1 LTVLSGRIVA
11 MNEQYAPRISVIDPV
26 DSAFD
31 RVKLILFQP
40 FNLGKWFTIGFCAF
54 LALFGEGGGGG
65 GGGGN
70 WGNRSGGGTP
80 ADFGEVIAQ
89 YLPMIIIIGSVILV
103 AGLAFAVLFTWLSS
117 RGRFMFLHCVA
128 ENVAQV
134 KLPWRKY
141 RTHANSLF
149 MFRLALMFI
158 GMFCFILLIGG
169 GGLFAF
175 ILSRKGPIG
184 PVIMVA
190 VIVVLMFI
198 PLAICFAVIG
208 KFTKDF
214 VVPIMYLHG
223 LSCME
228 SWSYFM
234 QLLSANKARFAL
246 YILFQIAIGMAIGMI
261 VMVAGLATCC
271 CAFLI
276 MAIPY
281 IGTVLLLPVFVF
293 KRAYSLYYIR
303 QFGPAYDVFDRL
315 VPQPEP
321 EPAPQS
327 YPAVEP
333 EPEPDD
339 NPYRPPDVTG
349 L

>member
-1 LTVLSGRIVA
+1 
-11 MNEQYAPRISVIDPV
+11 MNDQYAPRISVIDPV

-31 RVKLILFQP
+31 RVKLVLFQP
-40 FNLGKWFTIGFCAF
+40 FDIGKWFTIGFCAW
-54 LALFGEGGGGG
+54 LAFFGEGRGGG

-70 WGNRSGGGTP
+70 WGNRSHGGSP
-80 ADFGEVIAQ
+80 ADFGEVISQ
-89 YLPMIIIIGSVILV
+89 HLPIIIIVGSVILILS
-103 AGLAFAVLFTWLSS
+103 LAFAILVTWLSS
-117 RGRFMFLHCVA
+117 RGCFMFLHCVA

-158 GMFCFILLIGG
+158 GMFCFLLLIGG
-169 GGLFAF
+169 GGVFAF
-175 ILSRKGPIG
+175 ILHRQGPIG

-190 VIVVLMFI
+190 VITILMFI
-198 PLAICFAVIG
+198 PLAICFAIIG

-246 YILFQIAIGMAIGMI
+246 YILFQIAIAMAIGSI
-261 VMVAGLATCC
+261 IIVAGLATCC
-271 CAFLI
+271 CAFVI

-303 QFGPAYDVFDRL
+303 QYGPAYDVFDRL
-315 VPQPEP
+315 TPQPEPQP
-321 EPAPQS
+321 EPAPQP
-327 YPAVEP
+327 YPAI
-333 EPEPDD
+333 EPDD
-339 NPYRPPDVTG
+339 NPYRPPDITG